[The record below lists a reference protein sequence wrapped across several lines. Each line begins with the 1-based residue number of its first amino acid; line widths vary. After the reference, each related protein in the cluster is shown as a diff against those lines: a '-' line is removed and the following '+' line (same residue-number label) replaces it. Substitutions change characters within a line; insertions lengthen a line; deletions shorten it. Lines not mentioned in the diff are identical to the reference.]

1 MDKSVVGTGQA
12 RREVDIV
19 AGYVE
24 VVMRVQSGTRVRS
37 ILFRGLSRFF
47 FFSFFFHFCRYT

>member
-12 RREVDIV
+12 RQEVDIV
-19 AGYVE
+19 VGYVE

-47 FFSFFFHFCRYT
+47 FFSFLVFFSLLS